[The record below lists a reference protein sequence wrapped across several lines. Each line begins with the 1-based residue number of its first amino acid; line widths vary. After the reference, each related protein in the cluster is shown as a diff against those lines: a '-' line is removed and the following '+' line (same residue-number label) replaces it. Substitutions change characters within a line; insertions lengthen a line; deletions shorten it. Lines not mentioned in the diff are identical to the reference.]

1 MLSGNGAST
10 PSVCHPGFAIPVAA
24 ASAIDAIDA
33 IDAGFTPCAFS
44 RLRLR

>member
-10 PSVCHPGFAIPVAA
+10 PSACRPGFAIPVAA
-24 ASAIDAIDA
+24 VPATDATDA

-44 RLRLR
+44 RIPLR